1 MSSAKEERLKTIRG
15 HLETPTA
22 TLQAAS
28 SSSTDDP
35 RGLTSSAVS
44 STDGSS
50 IPLKR

>member
-1 MSSAKEERLKTIRG
+1 MSSPKERLETVRG
-15 HLETPTA
+15 HLETPA
-22 TLQAAS
+22 TLQA
-28 SSSTDDP
+28 SSTDDP